1 MASIG
6 CLLTGSAR
14 IRCLAYRNEL
24 LRRCANIAPNI
35 VGGEMEGLGLLS
47 LAERDRS
54 HWIVVKG
61 VCDFADEQQI
71 GDAKA
76 NRRLAC
82 ANASRF
88 VLGALQTWNSSTPE
102 V

>member
-1 MASIG
+1 
-6 CLLTGSAR
+6 LLTGSAR
-14 IRCLAYRNEL
+14 IRCLAYLNEL
-24 LRRCANIAPNI
+24 VGRCTNVAPNI

-61 VCDFADEQQI
+61 ICDFADEQQI
-71 GDAKA
+71 GDAKT

-88 VLGALQTWNSSTPE
+88 VLGALRSWNPSGLE